1 MASDE
6 SDDETSFLSWGGT
19 VGATLTVLVTT
30 LDDSVWLL
38 GFVGTSALAMEARL
52 VHAATFLGTL
62 VGLAMACCLVAV
74 AIQRGVGVEA
84 TNSYSNL
91 ELEELELKWEV
102 VAAAICWLLAAG
114 FCIKKQIKKRR
125 RRHQQQHQQQQQQPL
140 QLQEPQFQSAANDNN
155 SVVEYGSLS
164 QEEQPLTKE
173 DEEDWHR
180 LPKSSQPWTVVSL
193 TALGFLDEISFFP
206 ALVIGGIFTV
216 WELCVGTLL
225 AGLLILSIQVFLA
238 TQCKPLI
245 DFLDDRVP
253 LYGIIAAFAT
263 ILTLHLLWDLMAL
276 LGEVDYS

>member
-1 MASDE
+1 MASGE
-6 SDDETSFLSWGGT
+6 ADDETLFLSWSGT

-84 TNSYSNL
+84 TNSYSKL
-91 ELEELELKWEV
+91 ELEELEIKWEV

-114 FCIKKQIKKRR
+114 FCIKKQLKKRR
-125 RRHQQQHQQQQQQPL
+125 RRQQQQQQQPL
-140 QLQEPQFQSAANDNN
+140 QLQEPQFQSAANDDNN
-155 SVVEYGSLS
+155 NVVEYGSLS
-164 QEEQPLTKE
+164 QEEQPPTNE

-225 AGLLILSIQVFLA
+225 AGLLILSIQIFLA

-253 LYGIIAAFAT
+253 LYGIIAVFAT
-263 ILTLHLLWDLMAL
+263 ILTLHLLWDLMTL
-276 LGEVDYS
+276 MGEVDYS